1 MYLLII
7 FWILHPSKCA
17 SRKRLNISPRNNN
30 FAQLVTQLGIFLF
43 ILKYTEKTVILDKN
57 RPKEISPMNPEA
69 KTVDDSR
76 VETIHI
82 VRPNHLNGANRLFGG
97 ILMQW
102 IDEVAGIVAKR
113 HAMANVTTA
122 SVDNLT
128 FLHGAYQND
137 MIVIKG
143 KLTWVGTSSMEVC
156 VDTYVE
162 NLSGERHRINNAHFM
177 MVALDEH
184 DKPIRV
190 PRLILQTEDEHLA
203 WEHGE
208 ERRRIRNER
217 RAAKLDGI

>member
-1 MYLLII
+1 MY
-7 FWILHPSKCA
+7 
-17 SRKRLNISPRNNN
+17 
-30 FAQLVTQLGIFLF
+30 
-43 ILKYTEKTVILDKN
+43 
-57 RPKEISPMNPEA
+57 PEA

-76 VETIHI
+76 VETVHI
-82 VRPNHLNGANRLFGG
+82 IRPTHLNGANRLFGG

-113 HAMANVTTA
+113 HSMSNVTTA

-137 MIVIKG
+137 LVVIKG
-143 KLTWVGTSSMEVC
+143 KMTWVGSTSMEVC

-162 NLSGERHRINNAHFM
+162 SPKGERHRINNAHFM
-177 MVALDEH
+177 MVALDEN
-184 DKPIRV
+184 DRPIQV

-203 WEHGE
+203 WAHGE
-208 ERRRIRNER
+208 ARRRIRNER

>member
-1 MYLLII
+1 MPIQ
-7 FWILHPSKCA
+7 S
-17 SRKRLNISPRNNN
+17 
-30 FAQLVTQLGIFLF
+30 
-43 ILKYTEKTVILDKN
+43 
-57 RPKEISPMNPEA
+57 
-69 KTVDDSR
+69 KTVDESR
-76 VETIHI
+76 AETVHI

-113 HAMANVTTA
+113 HSMCNVTTA

-143 KLTWVGTSSMEVC
+143 KLTWVGSTSMEVC

-162 NLSGERHRINNAHFM
+162 TLDGQRDRINNAHFM
-177 MVALDEH
+177 MVALDENN
-184 DKPIRV
+184 KPVQV

-203 WEHGE
+203 WAHGE
-208 ERRRIRNER
+208 ERRRIRIQR
-217 RAAKLDGI
+217 KKDKMDGI

>member
-1 MYLLII
+1 M
-7 FWILHPSKCA
+7 
-17 SRKRLNISPRNNN
+17 IS
-30 FAQLVTQLGIFLF
+30 
-43 ILKYTEKTVILDKN
+43 
-57 RPKEISPMNPEA
+57 

-76 VETIHI
+76 VETVHI

-113 HAMANVTTA
+113 HSMCNVTTA

-143 KLTWVGTSSMEVC
+143 KLTWVGNTSMEVC

-162 NLSGERHRINNAHFM
+162 TLDGKRDRINNAHFM
-177 MVALDEH
+177 MVALDENNM
-184 DKPIRV
+184 PV
-190 PRLILQTEDEHLA
+190 PVPKLILQTEDEHLA
-203 WEHGE
+203 WAHGE
-208 ERRRIRNER
+208 ERRRIRNQR
-217 RAAKLDGI
+217 RKDKLDGI